1 MNYKELIVSI
11 YNTEGLLR
19 GFYKGISLNMFKA
32 PLASAT
38 AWTVKNNLNRRM
50 DKNYDL
56 WYLFFI
62 DQFTSILVCF
72 WEPEAGFEM
81 VRNKKI
87 QIIQQF
93 IFTMIAVILSHPFPF
108 VSIMFL
114 ETRRLSNPLMLSSGL
129 RPISKSEWIISNRP
143 ALLWSKNSHIPSH
156 PWTINAFPFGFY
168 VSKISGKHVISCYLE
183 LSF

>member
-56 WYLFFI
+56 
-62 DQFTSILVCF
+62 
-72 WEPEAGFEM
+72 
-81 VRNKKI
+81 
-87 QIIQQF
+87 
-93 IFTMIAVILSHPFPF
+93 
-108 VSIMFL
+108 
-114 ETRRLSNPLMLSSGL
+114 
-129 RPISKSEWIISNRP
+129 
-143 ALLWSKNSHIPSH
+143 
-156 PWTINAFPFGFY
+156 
-168 VSKISGKHVISCYLE
+168 
-183 LSF
+183 